1 MRVTPA
7 PLSCGEFRVY
17 CGASFAWLFG
27 LFASRWHLKSSQ
39 LCTRRRHWRRC
50 RPMRSASQ
58 CQRLRRQVTI
68 SASCAGWSRPR
79 TSSSRAATN
88 ACAGRARPPS
98 VSSAQCAAGLSWV
111 CAGFSYEVLV
121 NFGEGFGDDR
131 VGLRR
136 RGGTILRNAGKGSS
150 TVRLAK
156 AVPACYLCCLLFGM
170 LFFGG

>member
-58 CQRLRRQVTI
+58 CQRQRRQVTI

-111 CAGFSYEVLV
+111 CAGFSCVQAFRHLHKLTGVPLEERSWLLHASPPRGVGYFPKHLRIAGR
-121 NFGEGFGDDR
+121 FG
-131 VGLRR
+131 
-136 RGGTILRNAGKGSS
+136 K
-150 TVRLAK
+150 
-156 AVPACYLCCLLFGM
+156 
-170 LFFGG
+170 